1 MGQGMRSVGAGGD
14 EINFWELL
22 RQLKSG
28 WKWLAGG
35 GGLGLLG
42 AFGFL
47 IVTPAQYEAT
57 VVIQPATIGMPAV
70 STAMTVEPVTQTLER
85 LRLVA
90 FYTGDIVK
98 DCQVGSAKELENNVR
113 ADLVKG
119 NALLSI
125 SYRTKSAALANACVS
140 RIVRHLIQSQ
150 SAISA
155 PLVRELEEQKILTK
169 QQMDETEQF
178 LEMSYKR
185 AAQSSALSE
194 YPILIILKREELIR
208 LKKLYREQRTQ
219 LTEPLTKPMKILAP
233 IYTPDNP
240 VSPQKR
246 RVIASGLVGGLF
258 AGLFIFLVNCSRR
271 HYKSTVAG
279 N

>member
-1 MGQGMRSVGAGGD
+1 MGQGMRNFEVGGD

-22 RQLKSG
+22 KQLKTG
-28 WKWLAGG
+28 WKWLVGG
-35 GGLGLLG
+35 GGVGLAC

-47 IVTPAQYEAT
+47 ILTPAQYEAT
-57 VVIQPATIGMPAV
+57 VVVQPATIGMPAA
-70 STAMTVEPVTQTLER
+70 STAMTVEPVIQTLER
-85 LRLVA
+85 LKLVA

-98 DCQVGSAKELENNVR
+98 GCQVGSAKELENNVR

-119 NALLSI
+119 NALLLI
-125 SYRTKSAALANACVS
+125 SYRTKSAALANSCVS
-140 RIVRHLIQSQ
+140 MIVKHLIQSQ

-169 QQMDETEQF
+169 QQMDETEKF
-178 LEMSYKR
+178 LDMSYKR

-240 VSPQKR
+240 VFPKKR
-246 RVIASGLVGGLF
+246 SVIAGGLVGGLF
-258 AGLFIFLVNCSRR
+258 AGLFIFLFNCSRR